1 MWAFWEIAKS
11 LLISVVTSRA
21 GQLGIVALGSW
32 LYGIH
37 TTTIKYEKLIAAEK
51 AAVEAA
57 YRAEIQREQYAA
69 REIAEAATRRAEDD
83 LAAAKDMQDII
94 DAYEKLHQRAEKE
107 KSVPVSDSC
116 TIDADFSRVV
126 QQLGEAS
133 YRHPRAARRTS
144 KLR

>member
-1 MWAFWEIAKS
+1 MWAFFEIAKS

-32 LYGIH
+32 LWGIH
-37 TTTIKYEKLIAAEK
+37 TTTVKYEKLIAAEK
-51 AAVEAA
+51 AVVEAA

-94 DAYEKLHQRAEKE
+94 DSYAKKLPEPKNEKTDICAID
-107 KSVPVSDSC
+107 SD
-116 TIDADFSRVV
+116 FVRVV
-126 QQLGEAS
+126 SKLGEAS
-133 YRHPRAARRTS
+133 YRHPRATSRSS